1 MRLLLDTHVALW
13 ALSGSEKLGPVA
25 QKLIIDA
32 NNEVFVSAATVWE
45 ISIKRGL
52 GRGDVPVSGERALE
66 LFALAGYRELT
77 VTQRHAALV
86 ETLPAIHADPFDRI
100 LVAQAMA
107 EGMSLL
113 SRDATLIRYGAMVV
127 SV

>member
-13 ALSGSEKLGPVA
+13 ALAGSEKLGLVA
-25 QKLIIDA
+25 QKLILDS

-100 LVAQAMA
+100 LVAQATA

-113 SRDATLIRYGAMVV
+113 SRDVTVVRYGAMVL